1 MKNWKEYCGHE
12 TKILGK
18 RKRYDNTIYT
28 FDIETTSYI
37 ILNGKQLNT
46 KKYLDLSEELKK
58 ECEFYSCMYIWQFG
72 VNDEIYFGRT
82 WEEFKQFLIRL
93 EYFGTTEKKIVFVHN
108 LSFEFQFLRNIVLFD
123 EVMARK
129 SHKVMKSTLKDFNI
143 EFRCSYYMTN
153 LPLQKLPEV
162 YGLNVEKLVGDLDYS
177 KIRHSNTILTEKELK
192 YCEYDCLVVY
202 EYIKKEL
209 EQYGTVKNIPLTS
222 TGHVRRELKEEVQE
236 NYKYKNKVR
245 KSVNTDGHIYNLLVE
260 SFAGRIYSRKLG
272 FCRKNHKKCNKLR
285 FYKFISL
292 CYVNTQI
299 PFKRISKM

>member
-1 MKNWKEYCGHE
+1 MKNWKEYEGHK

-37 ILNGKQLNT
+37 ILHGKQLST

-129 SHKVMKSTLKDFNI
+129 SHKVMKATLKDFNI

-209 EQYGTVKNIPLTS
+209 EEYETVKNIPLTS

-260 SFAGRIYSRKLG
+260 SFAGRIYSCKLDI
-272 FCRKNHKKCNKLR
+272 CRKNHKKCNKL
-285 FYKFISL
+285 
-292 CYVNTQI
+292 
-299 PFKRISKM
+299 

>member
-1 MKNWKEYCGHE
+1 MKNWKEYEGHK

-46 KKYLDLSEELKK
+46 KKYLDLSEESKK

-93 EYFGTTEKKIVFVHN
+93 EYFGTSEKKIVFVHN

-129 SHKVMKSTLKDFNI
+129 SHKVMKATLKDFNI
-143 EFRCSYYMTN
+143 EFRCSLYMTD

-177 KIRHSNTILTEKELK
+177 KIRHNNTILTEKELK
-192 YCEYDCLVVY
+192 YCDHDCLVVY

-209 EQYGTVKNIPLTS
+209 EQYETVKNIPLTS

-260 SFAGRIYSRKLG
+260 SFAGRIYSRELDI
-272 FCRKNHKKCNKLR
+272 CRKNYKKCNKL
-285 FYKFISL
+285 
-292 CYVNTQI
+292 
-299 PFKRISKM
+299 